1 MGYYM
6 PGIPG
11 KRDPDYKIFCILRVH
26 ARNSLISL
34 WKKAEPRSV
43 NHRMLRPK
51 ADNHAYGIKAVDGY
65 TYLTKERV
73 VNSDSVSVGDRV
85 DILALPDGKFYLD
98 KTVSENTIAIEKIT
112 LSHVFFEGVIV
123 EETI

>member
-1 MGYYM
+1 
-6 PGIPG
+6 
-11 KRDPDYKIFCILRVH
+11 
-26 ARNSLISL
+26 
-34 WKKAEPRSV
+34 
-43 NHRMLRPK
+43 MLRPK